1 MRPARASR
9 RSAARPQ
16 RGERQP
22 HLPERLDPR
31 VGYGCWRGH
40 VLARAAVD
48 PDRAKPRGVRA
59 HDVASEAV
67 ADHDRI
73 LGRQVEGRQGR
84 FEDSRVGL
92 SDTDLGRDD
101 RDVE

>member
-1 MRPARASR
+1 
-9 RSAARPQ
+9 
-16 RGERQP
+16 
-22 HLPERLDPR
+22 
-31 VGYGCWRGH
+31 
-40 VLARAAVD
+40 
-48 PDRAKPRGVRA
+48 VRA

-67 ADHDRI
+67 ADHDRT